1 MNIAVND
8 LKPSFPV
15 RRMDYVFENTERYW
29 MANDPIATHYFTSLS
44 LLFPEGEK
52 YFVESVRAVRDLV
65 KNNPQLEKDI
75 GAFIGQEAMHSKEH
89 HAFHATARK
98 YNLDPDSLEKN
109 VGVILRKYF
118 TFGNPKLNL
127 AITAGLEHFT
137 AVIVVEMMAKI
148 SHEMTDDTIRHLW
161 LWHSI
166 EETEHKAV
174 AFDVYQEIY
183 GSGVSAYLPRVA
195 MFSLGVAMLFTVQT
209 DMMIR
214 LIARD
219 KQLGNLKSW
228 AKFMGTIGLGLP
240 ALTPQFLKY
249 FHPKFHP
256 NDTDESQLVAETKVR
271 IGLADALTTI
281 ASRSTALPA

>member
-1 MNIAVND
+1 MNIAVKD

-15 RRMDYVFENTERYW
+15 RRMDYVFEETERYW
-29 MANDPIATHYFTSLS
+29 LANDPVSTHYFTALS

-109 VGVILRKYF
+109 VGTILNKYF
-118 TFGNPKLNL
+118 KFSNKQLNL
-127 AITAGLEHFT
+127 ALTAGLEHFT
-137 AVIVVEMMAKI
+137 AVLVVAMMEKI
-148 SHEMTDDTIRHLW
+148 SDHMTDDTVRHLW

-174 AFDVYQEIY
+174 AFDVYQQLY
-183 GSGVSAYLPRVA
+183 GTGVRAYVPRVA
-195 MFSLGVAMLFTVQT
+195 MFSLGVVVLLGLQT

-214 LIARD
+214 LLVRD
-219 KQLGNLKSW
+219 KQLGNMKSW
-228 AKFMGTIGLGLP
+228 MKFMGSIGIGFPL
-240 ALTPQFLKY
+240 LTPQFLKY
-249 FHPKFHP
+249 YRPHFHP
-256 NDTDESQLVAETKVR
+256 NDTDESQLVAETKLR
-271 IGLADALTTI
+271 IGLADVLTKVS
-281 ASRSTALPA
+281 ARSAAMPA